1 MNRFLTIFLILSLFA
16 ACNSDDY
23 DPYVWVEPNS
33 IVVPAAGGDYRIIVG
48 AALSWTMS
56 GNAEWCTPSATSGP
70 TGEEIT
76 LRIVPNT
83 SGKERSVTYTFTC
96 GDQPATLTVTQEAG
110 SSTIF
115 VAPSSIAAP
124 AEGDSQSVTVSSS
137 GPWTMSGNA
146 EWCTP
151 SATSGQDGE
160 AIAFEIAA
168 NTSGKERSVTYTFT
182 CGKQTATLTVTQS
195 GKTGSVDFGDYEEE
209 NWN

>member
-1 MNRFLTIFLILSLFA
+1 MSRFLTIFLILSLFA

-23 DPYVWVEPNS
+23 DPYVRVEPNS
-33 IVVPAAGGDYRIIVG
+33 IVVPAAGGDYQITVG

-70 TGEEIT
+70 TGEVIM
-76 LRIVPNT
+76 LRIAPNT
-83 SGKERSVTYTFTC
+83 SGKKRSVTYTFTC
-96 GDQPATLTVTQEAG
+96 GDQPATLTVMQEAG
-110 SSTIF
+110 NSTIS
-115 VAPSSIAAP
+115 VAPSSITAL
-124 AEGDSQSVTVSSS
+124 AEGDSQSVTVTSS

-146 EWCTP
+146 KWCTP
-151 SATSGQDGE
+151 SATSGPTGGTISLR
-160 AIAFEIAA
+160 IAP
-168 NTSGKERSVTYTFT
+168 NTSDKERSVTYTFT

>member
-23 DPYVWVEPNS
+23 DPFVRVEPNS

-48 AALSWTMS
+48 AALS
-56 GNAEWCTPSATSGP
+56 
-70 TGEEIT
+70 
-76 LRIVPNT
+76 
-83 SGKERSVTYTFTC
+83 
-96 GDQPATLTVTQEAG
+96 
-110 SSTIF
+110 
-115 VAPSSIAAP
+115 
-124 AEGDSQSVTVSSS
+124 
-137 GPWTMSGNA
+137 WTMSGNA